1 MFTFAW
7 GWVGDDDTLLE
18 FLLIWCDMRFDE
30 FNPTA
35 KNIWE
40 LLHVLWN
47 KNVIWL
53 QVWLS
58 SVTDEV
64 PEIKAQVTDKLQDSP
79 SNLLCMSV
87 NHVENSILDQKSL
100 RTFLHATLVSITI
113 FGEGFTMQSNK
124 HNHN

>member
-47 KNVIWL
+47 KTVIWL

-87 NHVENSILDQKSL
+87 NHVENSI
-100 RTFLHATLVSITI
+100 FLHATLVSITI